1 MISCALQLP
10 NSGYAPGTAFSPPLQ
25 ALYWLSLKALGEGGT
40 LSAAELAMPPATGD
54 GVGGGTGHADDG
66 SCGDE
71 NAAGATSTLREPHS
85 SSDTVPVTCA
95 PGEEVVLGYGI
106 TGPVYAGR

>member
-1 MISCALQLP
+1 M
-10 NSGYAPGTAFSPPLQ
+10 
-25 ALYWLSLKALGEGGT
+25 GG
-40 LSAAELAMPPATGD
+40 

-85 SSDTVPVTCA
+85 SSDSSSSSDTVPVTCA